1 MSGRSTRAPAC
12 ACLLSLCPPPPVVV
26 CTRAQMTAYLQQ
38 QLWAIEQATQAE
50 RKYDSTLHSLISRAK
65 DERRTVLQETN
76 GATRPVDAIPIG
88 SRSERL
94 SQPLGPI
101 HCCVVLCGAQHCNGA
116 WSSRSVRQLGYA
128 VILPER
134 NPLDDADS
142 F

>member
-1 MSGRSTRAPAC
+1 MSGRSRAPAC

-88 SRSERL
+88 SRSGSHNRWAL
-94 SQPLGPI
+94 SI
-101 HCCVVLCGAQHCNGA
+101 AVWCCVVRSIATGLGAVEA
-116 WSSRSVRQLGYA
+116 
-128 VILPER
+128 
-134 NPLDDADS
+134 
-142 F
+142 

>member
-1 MSGRSTRAPAC
+1 VSGRSTRAPAC
-12 ACLLSLCPPPPVVV
+12 ACLLSLCPPPPVVA

-94 SQPLGPI
+94 SQPLLCI
-101 HCCVVLCGAQHCNGA
+101 AVWCCVVRSIATGLGAVEA
-116 WSSRSVRQLGYA
+116 
-128 VILPER
+128 
-134 NPLDDADS
+134 
-142 F
+142 